1 MICEVLSVWLG
12 KPRLYTFMA
21 SMVLTLIEQKL
32 SDIGVKRFGQAVAV
46 CAVYCTNF
54 RNYICKYI

>member
-1 MICEVLSVWLG
+1 MWLG

-21 SMVLTLIEQKL
+21 STVLTLIEHKL

-46 CAVYCTNF
+46 CVQCTVQISGTI
-54 RNYICKYI
+54 YVSVV